1 MKKAI
6 IEGMCCK
13 GCAEEVKHI
22 FKNIYGI
29 SNVEV
34 SLDENTVIYEG
45 FVSKRVIEEALQD
58 TNYKLKSIE
67 KVEK

>member
-22 FKNIYGI
+22 LKNIYGI

-34 SLDENTVIYEG
+34 SLEENTVIYEG
-45 FVSKRVIEEALQD
+45 YVSKRVIEEALHD

>member
-6 IEGMCCK
+6 VEGMCCK

-22 FKNIYGI
+22 FQNIYGV
-29 SNVEV
+29 SNVQV
-34 SLDENTVIYEG
+34 QKDDDAVTYEG

-58 TNYKLKSIE
+58 TSYKLKSIQ
-67 KVEK
+67 KITK

>member
-6 IEGMCCK
+6 VEGMCCA

-22 FKNIYGI
+22 FQNIYGV

-34 SLDENTVIYEG
+34 SIDKDSVTYEG
-45 FVSKRVIEEALQD
+45 FVSKRVIEEALQG
-58 TNYKLKSIE
+58 TNYTLKGLEKIE
-67 KVEK
+67 K